1 MSGPHGTLVGM
12 SAPTPTPVAQR
23 RRPSGLLLVALAGI
37 AWGTIGP
44 AVQLAHQAS
53 GLSPSMLGSYRAA
66 AAAFVLL
73 VAAAVAGRLRECW
86 VLGRVHARPAL
97 AVGSLTAAFQ
107 FFFFLAV
114 VWAGV
119 SVGTV
124 IALGLAPMLL
134 LVLKAL
140 RSRAFPRLGELATV
154 AVALTGLL
162 LVSLAGTEV
171 SAAPHPVP
179 GIIAALISGTAFAL
193 ATDAAVP
200 LSRVLDPFALTVI
213 TMIVAAACL
222 VPAGLVVAWVNAEPL
237 GTTDTGSWLM
247 IIYLGVVTMALAYGL
262 LYAGLRTTSSANA
275 VVATLLEP
283 ATAVLIA
290 VLFLGDKPTV
300 ASSIGFFLIIAA
312 IATLGRRP
320 KRPVADGTP
329 DEVIVPGSD

>member
-1 MSGPHGTLVGM
+1 MTELR
-12 SAPTPTPVAQR
+12 ADPVAPR

-44 AVQLAHQAS
+44 AVALAHEAS

-66 AAAFVLL
+66 AAAIALL
-73 VAAAVAGRLRECW
+73 VAALAVGRLRECW
-86 VLGRVHARPAL
+86 ALGRANARPAL
-97 AVGSLTAAFQ
+97 AVGLLTAAFQ

-124 IALGLAPMLL
+124 IALGLAPVLL
-134 LVLKAL
+134 LVLKAF
-140 RSRAFPRLGELATV
+140 RSRALPPAGALATV
-154 AVALTGLL
+154 AVALAGLV

-179 GIIAALISGTAFAL
+179 GVIAALVSGTAFAL
-193 ATDAAVP
+193 ATDSAVP
-200 LSRVLDPFALTVI
+200 LARVLDPFALTVI
-213 TMIVAAACL
+213 TMGIAAACL
-222 VPAGLVVAWVNAEPL
+222 VPAGLVLAAVNAEPL
-237 GTTDTGSWLM
+237 GTTDAGCWLLV
-247 IIYLGVVTMALAYGL
+247 IYLGVVTMALAYGL
-262 LYAGLRTTSSANA
+262 LYAGLRTASSSNA

-290 VLFLGDKPTV
+290 VLFLGERPTY
-300 ASSIGFFLIIAA
+300 ASATGFFLIIAA

-320 KRPVADGTP
+320 KQPAAGGKP
-329 DEVIVPGSD
+329 AEVTVPGPD